1 MTVERKE
8 GEVIFK
14 DRRYLLID
22 MPGIY
27 SLTAY
32 TLEELVTRKILLEEK
47 PDLVVDVIDAT
58 NLERSLYLATQ
69 LMELDIPLII
79 ALNMSD
85 EAKAQ
90 GIQFDL
96 AKLSSLFGVP
106 IILTV
111 GHKNEG
117 MDELFAAMADL
128 EKNPV
133 GETRRLVRYG
143 QDIEA
148 ELSGL
153 EFLIEEKRLWSGL
166 YDSRWLAVKLLEQD
180 REVMGMIGD
189 REILAEAEEA
199 ARRMERLLGDPP
211 EIIMAERR
219 YGFISGACQEAV
231 RTTVEARH
239 SMSDRID
246 DIVMSEF
253 FGIPILLVLMY
264 AVFYLT
270 FKLGGGPQ
278 KLIEYIFSSMA
289 VFVSSFWPAGAHN
302 PLRALLVEGIIG
314 GVGGVV
320 VFLPNILLLFFG
332 IALLEDTGYTARAA
346 FIMDR
351 LMHKMGLHGKSF
363 IPLLIGFGC
372 SVPAIMSTRSLDS
385 RRDRLITM
393 FIIPLI
399 SCGGRFPIYAM
410 IIPAFFAP
418 SWQAPV
424 LWLIYVA
431 GILMAVLLARILS
444 KAVFKGSTE
453 PFVMDLP
460 PYRIPTLKSVLV
472 HMWEP
477 GKFYLRKAG
486 TLIFG
491 ASIILWVLVS
501 FPEKKQF
508 TRDYTRAK
516 AEAQQAFEAGLDRLA
531 TRLGL
536 SPAGREMLG
545 VSLAGRENEAASRW
559 PDYKKA
565 HLEEAARLNSFLNAL
580 GEMEKEKGTE
590 LKESTVST
598 GEGTPAETQGKEMIA
613 AASFYLSGVKQP
625 MENSLTRI
633 ERLVRNEQLSFSVA
647 GRVGRAMEGVL
658 RPLGFDWKVTTALI
672 GAFAAKELFI
682 AQMCIIYAVE
692 EGEQGKQSLRE
703 NLHSDYSTLTAV
715 CIMLFL
721 LLGTPCI
728 ATMAVTRRESDS
740 WRWTAFQWGGLT
752 AVAYMVTLIVYQVG
766 RLLI

>member
-14 DRRYLLID
+14 GRRYLLID

-47 PDLVVDVIDAT
+47 PDLVVDIIDAT

-69 LMELDIPLII
+69 LMELGIPLII

-117 MDELFAAMADL
+117 MDELFAAMAEL
-128 EKNPV
+128 AKNPV
-133 GETRRLVRYG
+133 GETRRSVRYG

-153 EFLIEEKRLWSGL
+153 EFLIEEKRLWSGR

-246 DIVMSEF
+246 DIDDERIFRYTDPPGTDVRGFLSDF
-253 FGIPILLVLMY
+253 QPGR
-264 AVFYLT
+264 
-270 FKLGGGPQ
+270 GPQ

-302 PLRALLVEGIIG
+302 SLRSLLVEGIIG

-332 IALLEDTGYTARAA
+332 IALLDDTGYTARAA

-424 LWLIYVA
+424 LWLIYVT
-431 GILMAVLLARILS
+431 GILMAVLL
-444 KAVFKGSTE
+444 
-453 PFVMDLP
+453 
-460 PYRIPTLKSVLV
+460 
-472 HMWEP
+472 
-477 GKFYLRKAG
+477 
-486 TLIFG
+486 
-491 ASIILWVLVS
+491 
-501 FPEKKQF
+501 
-508 TRDYTRAK
+508 
-516 AEAQQAFEAGLDRLA
+516 
-531 TRLGL
+531 
-536 SPAGREMLG
+536 SP
-545 VSLAGRENEAASRW
+545 
-559 PDYKKA
+559 D
-565 HLEEAARLNSFLNAL
+565 
-580 GEMEKEKGTE
+580 
-590 LKESTVST
+590 
-598 GEGTPAETQGKEMIA
+598 TQ
-613 AASFYLSGVKQP
+613 
-625 MENSLTRI
+625 
-633 ERLVRNEQLSFSVA
+633 
-647 GRVGRAMEGVL
+647 
-658 RPLGFDWKVTTALI
+658 
-672 GAFAAKELFI
+672 
-682 AQMCIIYAVE
+682 
-692 EGEQGKQSLRE
+692 
-703 NLHSDYSTLTAV
+703 
-715 CIMLFL
+715 
-721 LLGTPCI
+721 
-728 ATMAVTRRESDS
+728 
-740 WRWTAFQWGGLT
+740 
-752 AVAYMVTLIVYQVG
+752 
-766 RLLI
+766 